1 MLKKLFAA
9 IVSAAMLFCMSTSAL
24 SVHAEDPVS
33 ITIEGAEN
41 DTIDLY
47 FRENSN
53 IETVRGRRFLLEPH
67 EEFDELEFSV
77 IDGEEVLSI
86 PWIYKLDRDEWNGQ
100 VWFNFLSEGTAVVQA
115 SIGDTVIKTFT
126 VNTHLGKYVNRFET
140 RESYLNILVGE
151 ELNLRDYV
159 LSMAYPAGADYS
171 DEEFTYRIDYDT
183 SNSVEISGDIL
194 KCTES
199 CQVGVFV
206 KSKADAEHSIYLAGI
221 STPIS
226 SIGFNQDNYSQKF
239 VEDSEENIVLTYP
252 TTTPDNAIVGL
263 PVEEVQI
270 SVSDTSIAEIGDI
283 GEPLYRIPVRFKK
296 PGSVELTIKYNDFT
310 ATTVVKCY
318 LEKAP
323 ETIIA
328 PDSVKGYKGYTNS
341 FYVDFGPDQE
351 VNKDVI
357 FEVIEGK
364 DIVSLSKSKDYTGRA
379 AGLGN
384 NGHYCY
390 YDGIGIGK
398 AVIRAKSAVNENVYK
413 DVVVEI
419 TDDPAPAPTLTIMLN
434 GREEV
439 PVKNDSITVE
449 KDVTLVFQY
458 SYVAMPNE
466 GSSDFL
472 GTENLFNQVEA
483 SKILDIAGGGG
494 GGGDILSGFRIAF
507 RTVEYGS
514 DTFEVL
520 PGKNL
525 TVHVVEKMPVY
536 VSTIG
541 SLEGNIN
548 INNAVMED
556 GTHTFDTGSSLHLSA
571 DPKAGYHFDHWVIN
585 GQENKTSNDIN
596 GALEITV
603 DEDTTIAAVFTPCD
617 DQEVRGEIKSTC
629 TVSGYSGDVYC
640 KRHNVLIKQGETLPM
655 TDHNYVDHI
664 CTECLEAEEGYTAFL
679 YEDENGKMHA
689 EVNTVVGF
697 ADVKDE
703 YSLIVGSPVTV
714 SQELKYEKEPSGKYM
729 LGLGS
734 DPVIKDD
741 TVAKAVFDAEANT
754 VTVTPLKAGTTV
766 LTLDL
771 MGYKKE
777 VTIKVQNTPVTFTV
791 KENPQGAVIV
801 NGVEMKDGANTVESG
816 IRTNMFTIPN
826 PGYHFDYWIID
837 GEKTKGVFG
846 SNGGLKLYPDKDLT
860 VQAFFKACDDEEVRN
875 AVKPTCTKT
884 GYSGDVYCK
893 TNNVLIK
900 NGEVLPVIDHN
911 YVDHICTECGAKEEV
926 PEEKPEA
933 PVTDTIKE
941 EVVID
946 VPETIPEEVAE
957 TIKESISEVKVEK
970 VVESIPEAV
979 KNELITELLKEI
991 DTTDIA
997 DKDVQ
1002 IKVVNTV
1009 KVTEVDLKSENKTI
1023 TYEIRPK
1030 AVVTVDGVEVKTKDL
1045 KNDQLSG
1052 GKDIEITL
1060 PINGLDLKEIVH
1072 KSEGYPTEYI
1082 YEFVISKEGT
1092 VTFKISHF
1100 SSFTLNEVIT
1110 KPAES
1115 STGNKPVVNTGDHT
1129 EVMLYGGIG
1138 IVALIGALAV
1148 ILFRRKHA

>member
-520 PGKNL
+520 PGKFLKIN
-525 TVHVVEKMPVY
+525 VVE
-536 VSTIG
+536 
-541 SLEGNIN
+541 NITEEPETPSDKPT
-548 INNAVMED
+548 VE
-556 GTHTFDTGSSLHLSA
+556 TGSA
-571 DPKAGYHFDHWVIN
+571 
-585 GQENKTSNDIN
+585 
-596 GALEITV
+596 
-603 DEDTTIAAVFTPCD
+603 EDTKVEVSDAISKEDAAVIT
-617 DQEVRGEIKSTC
+617 
-629 TVSGYSGDVYC
+629 
-640 KRHNVLIKQGETLPM
+640 ETL
-655 TDHNYVDHI
+655 
-664 CTECLEAEEGYTAFL
+664 A
-679 YEDENGKMHA
+679 KA
-689 EVNTVVGF
+689 EVTAVVDTIKPE
-697 ADVKDE
+697 AKE
-703 YSLIVGSPVTV
+703 ALIA
-714 SQELKYEKEPSGKYM
+714 ELTKG
-729 LGLGS
+729 
-734 DPVIKDD
+734 ID
-741 TVAKAVFDAEANT
+741 TE
-754 VTVTPLKAGTTV
+754 G
-766 LTLDL
+766 
-771 MGYKKE
+771 KE
-777 VTIKVQNTPVTFTV
+777 VTL
-791 KENPQGAVIV
+791 
-801 NGVEMKDGANTVESG
+801 S
-816 IRTNMFTIPN
+816 
-826 PGYHFDYWIID
+826 
-837 GEKTKGVFG
+837 
-846 SNGGLKLYPDKDLT
+846 
-860 VQAFFKACDDEEVRN
+860 
-875 AVKPTCTKT
+875 
-884 GYSGDVYCK
+884 
-893 TNNVLIK
+893 
-900 NGEVLPVIDHN
+900 
-911 YVDHICTECGAKEEV
+911 
-926 PEEKPEA
+926 
-933 PVTDTIKE
+933 
-941 EVVID
+941 
-946 VPETIPEEVAE
+946 
-957 TIKESISEVKVEK
+957 
-970 VVESIPEAV
+970 
-979 KNELITELLKEI
+979 
-991 DTTDIA
+991 
-997 DKDVQ
+997 
-1002 IKVVNTV
+1002 VVNTV
-1009 KVTEVDLKSENKTI
+1009 KVTAADLKSENKSI
-1023 TYEIRPK
+1023 TYEISPK
-1030 AVVTVDGVEVKTKDL
+1030 AVVTVDGVAVNTVDL
-1045 KNDQLSG
+1045 KNAQLTG
-1052 GKDIEITL
+1052 NKDIEVTL

-1072 KSEGYPTEYI
+1072 KSEGYDPEYI
-1082 YEFVISKEGT
+1082 YDFVISKEGT

-1110 KPAES
+1110 KPAEPS
-1115 STGNKPVVNTGDHT
+1115 KGTVGTVSPNTGDHT